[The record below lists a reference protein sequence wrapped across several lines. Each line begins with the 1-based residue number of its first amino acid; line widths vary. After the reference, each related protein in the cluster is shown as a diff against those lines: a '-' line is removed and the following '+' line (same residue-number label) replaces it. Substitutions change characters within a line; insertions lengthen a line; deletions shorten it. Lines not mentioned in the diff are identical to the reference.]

1 MTVEIIG
8 IGGCALCA
16 VVLIAAIKR
25 GNQEYALLAACA
37 VCAVILLSVFAELGP
52 VVAELRSM
60 AEPDGPGR
68 ESLTAVFKAVGIAI
82 IVQLCAG
89 VCRDAGESAMGSAVE
104 LAGRAA
110 ILTVALPL
118 LAQLFGYLEEIARL

>member
-1 MTVEIIG
+1 M
-8 IGGCALCA
+8 LCA
-16 VVLIAAIKR
+16 AVLIAAIKR

-37 VCAVILLSVFAELGP
+37 VCVVILLSVFAELGP

-60 AEPDGPGR
+60 TEPDGT
-68 ESLTAVFKAVGIAI
+68 EQDCLTAVLKAVGIAI
-82 IVQLCAG
+82 IAQLCAG